1 MHSISFEFNV
11 KFNFGRFA
19 KRFEMFILS
28 VYFELYKRTNTI
40 RLNPYPFYIFILFFV
55 LYLVL
60 HYLMSVSVPKMDK
73 FEQIL
78 DRKLTPL
85 LAKFD
90 QLKDKVD
97 DALSSLS
104 FLSEKY
110 EEIKGKVSQLEESNK
125 GLKKENLFLNKEL
138 SKATNDIKN
147 LRELQDEFE
156 QYGRRECLEIR
167 GIPQLQC
174 ENTNDIIVKISS
186 KVGVVIKKRRYI
198 FQSVTVCLFKDV
210 MLIISTLLL

>member
-1 MHSISFEFNV
+1 M
-11 KFNFGRFA
+11 
-19 KRFEMFILS
+19 
-28 VYFELYKRTNTI
+28 
-40 RLNPYPFYIFILFFV
+40 LFFV

-90 QLKDKVD
+90 QLNDKVD

-138 SKATNDIKN
+138 AKATNDIKN

-156 QYGRRECLEIR
+156 QYGRREYLEIR
-167 GIPQLQC
+167 GIPQLQG
-174 ENTNDIIVKISS
+174 ENTNEIIVKISS
-186 KVGVVIKKRRYI
+186 KVGVVIKEE
-198 FQSVTVCLFKDV
+198 D
-210 MLIISTLLL
+210 ISISHRLPV

>member
-1 MHSISFEFNV
+1 M
-11 KFNFGRFA
+11 
-19 KRFEMFILS
+19 
-28 VYFELYKRTNTI
+28 
-40 RLNPYPFYIFILFFV
+40 LFFV

-78 DRKLTPL
+78 DRKLTQL

-90 QLKDKVD
+90 QLNDKVV

-110 EEIKGKVSQLEESNK
+110 EESKGKVSQLEENNK
-125 GLKKENLFLNKEL
+125 GLKKDYLFLNKEL
-138 SKATNDIKN
+138 AKVTNDIKN

-156 QYGRRECLEIR
+156 QYGRRECLKIR
-167 GIPQLQC
+167 GIPQLQG
-174 ENTNDIIVKISS
+174 ENTDEIIVKISS
-186 KVGVVIKKRRYI
+186 KVGVVIKEE
-198 FQSVTVCLFKDV
+198 D
-210 MLIISTLLL
+210 ISISHRLPV